1 MAQQRKYHPPRTSA
15 TWRKA
20 YMGLLA
26 DGDAVTAKIETQI
39 ESDLRGV
46 TVYASLARLF
56 TDTDNGIMHPV
67 RTFPVSRLKEAV
79 QFARKIRRGEIAERD
94 VRDMAL
100 AYKPGAI
107 IEPED
112 IAVEMF

>member
-1 MAQQRKYHPPRTSA
+1 MAQQKRLYPKRSSA
-15 TWRKA
+15 AWRRA
-20 YMGLLA
+20 YLGLLA
-26 DGDAVTAKIETQI
+26 DGDAVTAKIDTQI

-56 TDTDNGIMHPV
+56 TDTDNGMMHPV

-79 QFARKIRRGEIAERD
+79 QFARQIRRGDITERD

-100 AYKPGAI
+100 AYRPGKL

-112 IAVEMF
+112 IAVEME